1 MVNALQIGNWRGNE
15 ASLLLSNPSTNQ
27 QARQYNLSN
36 IAVADGAQRRRQRRS
51 VIYHRDADDRDIVM
65 MTMMMM
71 MLLLMTLAAAA
82 ADASQSSTMS
92 GTAAVATQ
100 EEGCLYSQDT
110 TVSGSGYCSI
120 NNKRRKGI
128 TILHSTAI

>member
-1 MVNALQIGNWRGNE
+1 MVEHYHYRSWASYCCNKAKVVNALQIGNWRGNE

-82 ADASQSSTMS
+82 AALM
-92 GTAAVATQ
+92 
-100 EEGCLYSQDT
+100 
-110 TVSGSGYCSI
+110 
-120 NNKRRKGI
+120 
-128 TILHSTAI
+128 LHNHLQ